1 MSKPSRL
8 PKTMSSGGFTLI
20 EMVLVLSLIGI
31 LMTIAMPRID
41 AGRFQ
46 VDGGV
51 REVAAIVASYRG
63 LAITRQHDFVLTFD
77 VPGDRFHVLFD
88 ANNNG
93 TTDTGEQRV
102 TVQLADEVAFGLGG
116 AAALNGASEAIS
128 FTKRSDDLPALTF
141 HRNGAGS
148 EEGTLYITVARAAR
162 IGGWPEFTRALV
174 IERSTGRLH
183 CSSYRTLSW
192 TEGC

>member
-20 EMVLVLSLIGI
+20 EAVLVLSLIGV
-31 LMTIAMPRID
+31 MMSIAMPRID
-41 AGRFQ
+41 STRFQ

-51 REVAAIVASYRG
+51 REVAAIVTAYRG
-63 LAITRQHDFVLTFD
+63 QAITRQHDFVLTFD
-77 VPGDRFHVLFD
+77 VQQDRLYVLYD

-102 TVQLADEVAFGLGG
+102 TVLLAEEVAFGLGG

-128 FTKRSDDLPALTF
+128 FTKVSDDLPALTF

-148 EEGTLYITVARAAR
+148 EEGTMYITAARAAR
-162 IGGWPEFTRALV
+162 LGGWPEYTRALV
-174 IERSTGRLH
+174 IERSTGRVH

>member
-20 EMVLVLSLIGI
+20 EAVLVLSLIGI
-31 LMTIAMPRID
+31 LMAITMPRID
-41 AGRFQ
+41 ASRFQ
-46 VDGGV
+46 VDAGV
-51 REVAAIVASYRG
+51 REVASTITKYRGQAIV
-63 LAITRQHDFVLTFD
+63 RQHDFVLTFD
-77 VPGDRFHVLFD
+77 VQGDRIHVLHD

-93 TTDTGEQRV
+93 TAETEELRV
-102 TVQLADEVAFGLGG
+102 TVQLAEEVAFGLGG

-128 FTKRSDDLPALTF
+128 FTKRSESLPALTF

-148 EEGTLYITVARAAR
+148 EEGTVYISAAKAAR
-162 IGGWPEFTRALV
+162 IGGWPELTRALV
-174 IERSTGRLH
+174 IERSTGRVH